1 MAILI
6 DNRQRRKKTTLKQI
20 RKTAQALLNAL
31 GNPDAE
37 LSIVLVDDPQITEL
51 NRVYLDR
58 EGPTNVIAFPMR
70 EGDFADI
77 APDLLGDVVIST
89 DRTAA
94 EAAELGIAYQDR
106 FDFLL
111 IHGILHLMGYDHET
125 SKADE
130 KIMEAKS
137 DELFALIR
145 EIGNEDKNGGT
156 GS

>member
-1 MAILI
+1 M
-6 DNRQRRKKTTLKQI
+6 
-20 RKTAQALLNAL
+20 

-125 SKADE
+125 SEADE